1 MRVKHGT
8 QGIWRMYLGGSNMV
22 KWDVPVKTIQNTI
35 ETHLPY
41 VKGGIWNLAF
51 KHQIPPLLGRMF
63 AKDYAALVQKKIIS
77 NLKWNRGTPLL
88 PP

>member
-1 MRVKHGT
+1 
-8 QGIWRMYLGGSNMV
+8 MV
-22 KWDVPVKTIQNTI
+22 RWGVPVKTIQNTI

-63 AKDYAALVQKKIIS
+63 AKDYAALVQKNYIKFKMESGHPTAPASKI
-77 NLKWNRGTPLL
+77 
-88 PP
+88 